1 MVGLVWPD
9 GREGSICFQ
18 EASRRLETHR
28 LGSCGVVAG
37 TWVAHATAPITLT
50 FQLGEFPLEFR
61 IHNAII
67 SAKVSG
73 PAAKGGII
81 AGVLDP
87 EEVLP
92 VFAKVAGA
100 IYAPLCDPVDFESIA
115 VQVRATSD
123 IMLDGNNRAG
133 VPCDG
138 ISVGIGFTAKRIGDP
153 KTTGSDPAAPDPC
166 LPADAG
172 AD

>member
-1 MVGLVWPD
+1 MP
-9 GREGSICFQ
+9 SY
-18 EASRRLETHR
+18 
-28 LGSCGVVAG
+28 VVAG

-123 IMLDGNNRAG
+123 IMLDGSNGDPTQICN
-133 VPCDG
+133 G
-138 ISVGIGFTAKRIGDP
+138 ISLGIGFDAAAVQLGP
-153 KTTGSDPAAPDPC
+153 LVPPAPDLPDPC
-166 LPADAG
+166 AG
-172 AD
+172 